1 MSLSHCPV
9 PTHKIT
15 KSFVWVLSEV
25 CYSDKQIQKYCWMF
39 YNKLEQGHE
48 FKGQQKKAFL
58 KVVE

>member
-15 KSFVWVLSEV
+15 KSFV

-48 FKGQQKKAFL
+48 FKGQHKKAFL